1 MHSLAALGSDGKK
14 VTVRK
19 GQLRLMEKRRIAVKY
34 YSHAQLDK
42 RTVTVLASRS
52 WAEKKAIA
60 SANREFD
67 VKIVIRF
74 IMQTTEQQSE

>member
-1 MHSLAALGSDGKK
+1 M
-14 VTVRK
+14 
-19 GQLRLMEKRRIAVKY
+19 QN

-42 RTVTVLASRS
+42 RTVTALASRS

-67 VKIVIRF
+67 VKIVG
-74 IMQTTEQQSE
+74 

>member
-1 MHSLAALGSDGKK
+1 VIKK

-19 GQLRLMEKRRIAVKY
+19 RQSRLMKKKKDRY
-34 YSHAQLDK
+34 QMQNYSHAQLDK
-42 RTVTVLASRS
+42 RTVTALASRP

-67 VKIVIRF
+67 VKIVG
-74 IMQTTEQQSE
+74 

>member
-1 MHSLAALGSDGKK
+1 MAALGSDDNK
-14 VTVRK
+14 VTVRM
-19 GQLRLMEKRRIAVKY
+19 GQLRLMEKRRIALKY

-52 WAEKKAIA
+52 WAEKKVIA

-67 VKIVIRF
+67 VKIV
-74 IMQTTEQQSE
+74 S